1 MRDVKQATKI
11 ARNFA
16 ENSKKN
22 PLVMTISGIYN
33 YFSKVWLLH
42 FLGNQPDGVLAKALD
57 LRFEFFLKEYKLAAK
72 NYPPAK
78 SAAIIGILKD
88 YDLRSKG
95 VGSTAPEEELLKE
108 MIWKILH

>member
-1 MRDVKQATKI
+1 MKI

-16 ENSKKN
+16 ENLKKN

-57 LRFEFFLKEYKLAAK
+57 LRFEFFLKEYKQAAK

-78 SAAIIGILKD
+78 SAEVISILKT

-95 VGSTAPEEELLKE
+95 IESTAPEEELLKE
-108 MIWKILH
+108 MIYKILH